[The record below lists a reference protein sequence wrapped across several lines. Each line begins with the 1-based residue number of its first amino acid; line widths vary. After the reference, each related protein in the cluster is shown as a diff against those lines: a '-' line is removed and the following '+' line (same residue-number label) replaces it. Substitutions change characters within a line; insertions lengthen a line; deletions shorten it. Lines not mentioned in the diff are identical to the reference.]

1 MTTPENTT
9 PENTTP
15 PYMDAHGQPT
25 DRLFRPP
32 PLPPETDASVAFDAA
47 EREMWQ
53 GRTEAYA
60 GSFARLCA
68 HPVQALL
75 DAAGVG
81 AGTRVLDVGTGTG
94 TAAVAARARGARV
107 SAVDADAGMV
117 AAARA
122 RGIDART
129 GVLPELPYQDGEFD
143 AVVGNFVL
151 NHVGRP
157 RPALAGLHRVLRP
170 GGRLALTTWSERRG
184 AGQDLLGR
192 ACAAGGAVIPAYIP
206 RLDPAED
213 WTRTPEGFTQLLG
226 GAGFL
231 EVEAAELAWDH
242 RAGVE
247 EWWSGASGGVA
258 TIGLVVTSQ
267 DAETVVRIR
276 REYERL
282 CAEYADAEGQ
292 LALPH
297 IALLASGRR
306 T

>member
-1 MTTPENTT
+1 MTRTNGTE
-9 PENTTP
+9 
-15 PYMDAHGQPT
+15 
-25 DRLFRPP
+25 
-32 PLPPETDASVAFDAA
+32 AFDAA
-47 EREMWQ
+47 ERAMWK
-53 GRTEAYA
+53 GRAEAYA

-68 HPVQALL
+68 HPVEALL

-94 TAAVAARARGARV
+94 TAAAAAQARGARV

-122 RGIDART
+122 RGLDART
-129 GVLPELPYQDGEFD
+129 GVLPELPYRDGEFD

-157 RPALAGLHRVLRP
+157 RTALAELHRLLRP
-170 GGRLALTTWSERRG
+170 GGRIALTTWSVRRG

-192 ACAAGGAVIPAYIP
+192 ACEAGGAVPPPYLP

-213 WTRTPEGFTQLLG
+213 WARTADGLAELLG
-226 GAGFL
+226 GAGFIAS
-231 EVEAAELAWDH
+231 EAAELAWDH

-247 EWWSGASGGVA
+247 EWWSGAAGGVA
-258 TIGLVVTSQ
+258 TVGLVVTSQ
-267 DAETVVRIR
+267 DPATVVRIR
-276 REYERL
+276 REYDRL
-282 CAEYADAEGQ
+282 SAEHAVAEGQ

-297 IALLASGRR
+297 IALLGSGRR
-306 T
+306 A

>member
-1 MTTPENTT
+1 MTS

-15 PYMDAHGQPT
+15 PYTDERGRPA
-25 DRLFRPP
+25 DRLFQPP
-32 PLPPETDASVAFDAA
+32 PLPPATDATEAFDAA
-47 EREMWQ
+47 ERDMWQ

-68 HPVQALL
+68 HPVGALL

-81 AGTRVLDVGTGTG
+81 EGTRVLDVGTGTG

-122 RGIDART
+122 RGLDART
-129 GVLPELPYQDGEFD
+129 GVLPELPYPDGEFD
-143 AVVGNFVL
+143 AVVGNFVV

-157 RPALAGLHRVLRP
+157 RAALAELHRLLRP
-170 GGRLALTTWSERRG
+170 GGRIALTTWSARRG

-192 ACAAGGAVIPAYIP
+192 ACEAGGAVPPSYLP
-206 RLDPAED
+206 RLDPAQD
-213 WTRTPEGFTQLLG
+213 WARTADGLAQLLG
-226 GAGFL
+226 GAGFI
-231 EVEAAELAWDH
+231 ETEAVELTWEH

-247 EWWSGASGGVA
+247 EWWSGAAGGVA

-267 DAETVVRIR
+267 DPETVVRIR

-282 CAEYADAEGQ
+282 SAEHTVAEGQ

-297 IALLASGRR
+297 IALLGSARR
-306 T
+306 P

>member
-1 MTTPENTT
+1 
-9 PENTTP
+9 
-15 PYMDAHGQPT
+15 
-25 DRLFRPP
+25 
-32 PLPPETDASVAFDAA
+32 
-47 EREMWQ
+47 MWQ

-68 HPVQALL
+68 HPVEALL

-81 AGTRVLDVGTGTG
+81 PGTRVLDVGTGTG
-94 TAAVAARARGARV
+94 TAALAAQARGAEV
-107 SAVDADAGMV
+107 VAVDADAGMV

-122 RGIDART
+122 G
-129 GVLPELPYQDGEFD
+129 GVAAHIGELPELPCPDGDFD

-157 RPALAGLHRVLRP
+157 RTALAELHRVLRP
-170 GGRLALTTWSERRG
+170 GGRLALTTWSANRG

-192 ACAAGGAVIPAYIP
+192 ACEAGGAVPPSYLP

-213 WTRTPEGFTQLLG
+213 WPRTGEGFAQLLG
-226 GAGFL
+226 EAGL
-231 EVEAAELAWDH
+231 VAVEAVELAWDH

-247 EWWSGASGGVA
+247 EWWSGAAGGVA

-267 DAETVVRIR
+267 DPETVVRIR
-276 REYERL
+276 REYDRL
-282 CAEYADAEGQ
+282 CAEHTVAEGR

-297 IALLASGRR
+297 IALLGSARR
-306 T
+306 A

>member
-1 MTTPENTT
+1 MTRTNVPE
-9 PENTTP
+9 
-15 PYMDAHGQPT
+15 D
-25 DRLFRPP
+25 
-32 PLPPETDASVAFDAA
+32 FDAA
-47 EREMWQ
+47 EREMWK

-68 HPVQALL
+68 HPVEALL
-75 DAAGVG
+75 DAAGVER
-81 AGTRVLDVGTGTG
+81 GTRVLDVGTGTG

-107 SAVDADAGMV
+107 SAVDADAQMV

-122 RGIDART
+122 RGVDAHT
-129 GVLPELPYQDGEFD
+129 GALPELPYPDGKFD

-157 RPALAGLHRVLRP
+157 RAALAELHRLLRP
-170 GGRLALTTWSERRG
+170 GGRIALTTWSARRG

-192 ACAAGGAVIPAYIP
+192 ACAAGGAVPPPSLP
-206 RLDPAED
+206 RLDPAQD
-213 WTRTPEGFTQLLG
+213 WPRTPEGLGELLG
-226 GAGFL
+226 GAGFT
-231 EVEAAELAWDH
+231 EAEAAELTWEH

-247 EWWSGASGGVA
+247 EWWSGAAGGVA

-267 DAETVVRIR
+267 DPATVVRIR

-282 CAEYADAEGQ
+282 SAEHTVAEGR

-297 IALLASGRR
+297 IALLGSGRR
-306 T
+306 ALDPGLSCPRP